1 MTRKFILILA
11 AIVLGICLL
20 SGGCSATANNAK
32 IQALKDMIK
41 VSNPPASSVEQGT
54 RVQDLVQDLDVVA
67 QDQIEVKL
75 YFGDKEGQRLVAEN
89 RQIDKTPGMA
99 RETIKE
105 LLKGPSQAEH
115 TRLFPEGTRL
125 LDINIKS
132 DGTCIV
138 DLSSEVR
145 GFSNS
150 QRGKLMIYSL
160 VNTLGEYPTVK
171 TVNVII
177 GGEQV
182 QSLGSQVNLAVPLKP
197 DYKL

>member
-20 SGGCSATANNAK
+20 SGGCSATASNAK

-41 VSNPPASSVEQGT
+41 ASNPPASSVDQGT

-67 QDQIEVKL
+67 QEQIEVKL
-75 YFGDKEGQRLVAEN
+75 YFGDKGGQRLVAEN

-99 RETIKE
+99 RETVNE
-105 LLKGPSQAEH
+105 LLKGPVQAEH

-150 QRGKLMIYSL
+150 QQGKLMIYSL

-182 QSLGSQVNLAVPLKP
+182 QSLGSQVNLTVPLKP